1 MKNKLKMIPK
11 IVSVILIVLIILANF
26 GCDEERATIANY
38 IVINEVELNPDG
50 EDSGNEWVELFNPT
64 KSNTDIS
71 GWSLH
76 TSSSLNTESFIF
88 PKGTL
93 INASGFRIF
102 TYPKQSLDNENEMVI
117 LKDKEDVELDR
128 TIYLYDHADDNRTW
142 SRVPNG
148 QDSDDKNDWRFQTST
163 RGY

>member
-1 MKNKLKMIPK
+1 MNRLKMIQK
-11 IVSVILIVLIILANF
+11 IAIFILVILIIVTSF
-26 GCDEERATIANY
+26 VCDEEKAAIANY
-38 IVINEVELNPDG
+38 IVINEVELNPEG

-76 TSSSLNTESFIF
+76 TISSLNNESYVF

-93 INASGFRIF
+93 ISASGFRIF
-102 TYPKQSLDNENEMVI
+102 TYPKRSLDNDEEMVV
-117 LKDKEDVELDR
+117 LKDAESVELDK
-128 TIYLYDHADDNRTW
+128 TINMYDHFDDNRTW

-148 QDSDDKNDWRFQTST
+148 QDSDDKNDWKFQTST